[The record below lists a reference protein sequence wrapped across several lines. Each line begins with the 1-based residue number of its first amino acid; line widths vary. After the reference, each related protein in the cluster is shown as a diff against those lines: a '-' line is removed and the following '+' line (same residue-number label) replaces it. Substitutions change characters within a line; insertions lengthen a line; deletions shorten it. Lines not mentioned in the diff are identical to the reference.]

1 MIIAVN
7 IRVLSGNSEISHLLV
22 DCFEMMA
29 ANQPEH
35 EFIFIAEKEFEEQKN
50 SLQNVKRIILF
61 QQSANPLFW
70 KLWYNYKLPSLLKK
84 VKAAVFISADGICSL
99 RTNLPQYLFVND
111 LVFLHHPEWYSK
123 RYLRFIKSN
132 SVGSLQ
138 QAKNVFTFSNVLK
151 NEIVQQYSVAENK
164 ITVVP
169 ATSGKKYKPVSQRT
183 REQVKE
189 KYTDGKEYF
198 LFSGAIHPRSSLVNL
213 LKAFSL
219 FKKRQK
225 SNIQLI
231 IASKNN
237 SDDAAFVESLKLY
250 KYRNEVILIP
260 GINEELLQKIT
271 ASAYACINISPLHN
285 DIVSLL
291 NAMQCEVPVIA
302 GNFHIAIEILGDA
315 ALFVN
320 SSLPE
325 NIAEKLMLLYKDEN
339 KRTDLIK
346 KGIEQST
353 KYSLTETADVLWKN
367 ILITMQ
373 SA

>member
-1 MIIAVN
+1 MVIAVN
-7 IRVLSGNSEISHLLV
+7 MRVLSGNSSISKLLV

-29 ANQPEH
+29 VNHPEH
-35 EFIFIAEKEFEEQKN
+35 EFIFIAEKEFSEQKN
-50 SLQNVKRIILF
+50 NPQNIKKIVLP

-99 RTNLPQYLFVND
+99 RTKVPQCLFIND
-111 LVFLHHPEWYSK
+111 LAFLHHPKWYSK
-123 RYLRFIKSN
+123 KYLRFIKSN

-138 QAKNVFTFSNVLK
+138 KAKNVFTFSDVLK
-151 NEIVQQYSVAENK
+151 NEIVQRYSVAENK

-169 ATSGKKYKPVSQRT
+169 ATSGKKYIPVSQRT

-198 LFSGAIHPRSSLVNL
+198 LFSGTIHPRSSLVNL

-225 SNIQLI
+225 SNMQFI

-237 SDDAAFVESLKLY
+237 SDDAFAESLKLY
-250 KYRNEVILIP
+250 KYRNEVNLMS
-260 GINEELLQKIT
+260 GINEKLLHEIT
-271 ASAYACINISPLHN
+271 ASAYACINISPMHN

-302 GNFHIAIEILGDA
+302 GNLKVAIEILGDA
-315 ALFVN
+315 VLLVN
-320 SSLPE
+320 SDMPE
-325 NIAEKLMLLYKDEN
+325 NIAEKLMFLYKDEN

-353 KYSLTETADVLWKN
+353 KYSLSKTADALWKN